1 MRRASSL
8 IRIFGGEF
16 WFLLFA
22 FIENPYI
29 IFLLIFILGVITGG
43 LSNVTSGG
51 AGILTIFVLVNFA
64 AQDLQNATGTVLAAS
79 AVFVLVGVITF
90 FRRGQVDLQLGLVVG
105 LSGVA
110 GAFLAARWASTV
122 DSASLEHVFGA
133 FTLALA
139 FFTSYLFI
147 SDWQKK
153 KKLNGNGSPT
163 VVPSGGV
170 KMPVSQVQVTPQV
183 SKFYGTSP
191 LALGVQIAKGVLIG
205 IATGLFGVG
214 LASLSVV
221 LFLLL
226 FKLDTKM
233 VLGTSLFAS
242 FFRYVGGS
250 LGYLS
255 TGQINAFWFLVLVVG
270 GAIGSV
276 VGARM
281 VLGTG
286 VASKDILI
294 KMTQVVILLFIS
306 YEFLLKYLIA
316 AH

>member
-1 MRRASSL
+1 MIVIPYL
-8 IRIFGGEF
+8 I
-16 WFLLFA
+16 
-22 FIENPYI
+22 I
-29 IFLLIFILGVITGG
+29 ILGIFILGVLTGG

-51 AGILTIFVLVNFA
+51 AGVLTIFFLESFA
-64 AQDLQNATGTVLAAS
+64 KIELQSATGTVLAAS
-79 AVFVLVGVITF
+79 AVFVLIGVMTF
-90 FRRGQVDLQLGLVVG
+90 FRRGQVDLQLGLTVG
-105 LSGVA
+105 LSGVL
-110 GAFLAARWASTV
+110 GAFLAARWASTI
-122 DSASLEHVFGA
+122 DSASLEHIFGG

-153 KKLNGNGSPT
+153 KKLQQNGGGNLVGTSKVSPA
-163 VVPSGGV
+163 GV
-170 KMPVSQVQVTPQV
+170 NSPPLNQLQMQSQT
-183 SKFYGTSP
+183 SKFSGTTP
-191 LALGVQIAKGVLIG
+191 LALSVQIAKGVLIG

-242 FFRYVGGS
+242 FFRYAGGS

-255 TGQINAFWFLVLVVG
+255 TGQIDPFYFLVLVVG

-276 VGARM
+276 IGARM

-294 KMTQVVILLFIS
+294 KMVQVVILLFIS
-306 YEFLLKYLIA
+306 YEFLLKFLIFG
-316 AH
+316 H

>member
-1 MRRASSL
+1 MIPYLLVLVA
-8 IRIFGGEF
+8 IF
-16 WFLLFA
+16 A
-22 FIENPYI
+22 
-29 IFLLIFILGVITGG
+29 LGVITGG

-51 AGILTIFVLVNFA
+51 AGVLTIYVLVNYA
-64 AQDLQNATGTVLAAS
+64 GLNLQTSTGTVLAAS
-79 AVFVLVGVITF
+79 AVFVLIGVLTF
-90 FRRGQVDLQLGLVVG
+90 FRRKQVDLQLGLTVG

-122 DSASLEHVFGA
+122 DSASLEHVFGG

-147 SDWQKK
+147 SDWRKK
-153 KKLNGNGSPT
+153 KKLGVNGNVAGSKVSST
-163 VVPSGGV
+163 ADV
-170 KMPVSQVQVTPQV
+170 KIPVNQLQMQPQI
-183 SKFYGTSP
+183 SRYSGTSP
-191 LALGVQIAKGVLIG
+191 LALSVQIAKGVLIG

-242 FFRYVGGS
+242 FFRYAGGT

-255 TGQINAFWFLVLVVG
+255 TKQVNGFYFLILMVG

-276 VGARM
+276 IGARM

-286 VASKDILI
+286 IASKDILI
-294 KMTQVVILLFIS
+294 KMAQVVILIFIS
-306 YEFLLKYLIA
+306 YEFLLKFLIFG
-316 AH
+316 H

>member
-1 MRRASSL
+1 MFV
-8 IRIFGGEF
+8 I
-16 WFLLFA
+16 
-22 FIENPYI
+22 PY
-29 IFLLIFILGVITGG
+29 LLIVLAIFVLGVLTGG

-51 AGILTIFVLVNFA
+51 AGVLTIYVLVNFA
-64 AQDLQNATGTVLAAS
+64 SLGLQSSTGTVLAAS
-79 AVFVLVGVITF
+79 AVFVLIGVVTF
-90 FRRGQVDLQLGLVVG
+90 FRRGQVDLQLGLTVG

-122 DSASLEHVFGA
+122 DSASLEHVFGG

-153 KKLNGNGSPT
+153 KNGDENQLGSKNSQAVDMKLPISQL
-163 VVPSGGV
+163 
-170 KMPVSQVQVTPQV
+170 QVQPQI
-183 SKFYGTSP
+183 SRFSGKTP
-191 LALGVQIAKGVLIG
+191 LALSVQILKGVLIG

-242 FFRYVGGS
+242 FFRYAGGS

-255 TGQINAFWFLVLVVG
+255 TGQINPIYFLILVVG

-276 VGARM
+276 IGARM

-294 KMTQVVILLFIS
+294 KMVQVVILLFIS
-306 YEFLLKYLIA
+306 YEFLLKFLIFG
-316 AH
+316 H

>member
-1 MRRASSL
+1 M
-8 IRIFGGEF
+8 IVI
-16 WFLLFA
+16 
-22 FIENPYI
+22 PY
-29 IFLLIFILGVITGG
+29 LVVVLGIFILGVLTGG

-51 AGILTIFVLVNFA
+51 AGVLTIYVLVNYA
-64 AQDLQNATGTVLAAS
+64 SQGLQSSTGTVLAAS
-79 AVFVLVGVITF
+79 AVFVLIGVITF
-90 FRRGQVDLQLGLVVG
+90 FRRGQVDLQLGLTVG
-105 LSGVA
+105 LSGVV
-110 GAFLAARWASTV
+110 GAFLAARWASTIE
-122 DSASLEHVFGA
+122 SASLEHVFGA

-147 SDWQKK
+147 SDWRKK
-153 KKLNGNGSPT
+153 KKLNGNAQAGT
-163 VVPSGGV
+163 KITTAGGV
-170 KMPVSQVQVTPQV
+170 QIPINQLQMQPQI
-183 SKFYGTSP
+183 SRFSGTSP
-191 LALGVQIAKGVLIG
+191 LALSVQIIKGILIG

-242 FFRYVGGS
+242 FFRYAGGS

-255 TGQINAFWFLVLVVG
+255 TGMINPFWFAILVVG

-276 VGARM
+276 IGARM

-286 VASKDILI
+286 LASKDILI
-294 KMTQVVILLFIS
+294 KMAQVAILLFIS
-306 YEFLLKYLIA
+306 YEFLLKFLIFGR
-316 AH
+316 

>member
-1 MRRASSL
+1 MFVIPYFL
-8 IRIFGGEF
+8 IILAIFV
-16 WFLLFA
+16 
-22 FIENPYI
+22 
-29 IFLLIFILGVITGG
+29 LGVLTGG

-51 AGILTIFVLVNFA
+51 AGVLTIYVLVNFA
-64 AQDLQNATGTVLAAS
+64 SLGLQSSTGTVLAAS
-79 AVFVLVGVITF
+79 AVFVLIGVITF
-90 FRRGQVDLQLGLVVG
+90 FRRGQVDMQLGLTVG

-110 GAFLAARWASTV
+110 GAFLAARWASTI

-153 KKLNGNGSPT
+153 KKAVNKNQPEAKISQ
-163 VVPSGGV
+163 SGEA
-170 KMPVSQVQVTPQV
+170 KLPISQLQVQPQV
-183 SKFYGTSP
+183 SRFSGTTP
-191 LALGVQIAKGVLIG
+191 LALSVQIVKGVLIG

-242 FFRYVGGS
+242 FFRYAGEL

-255 TGQINAFWFLVLVVG
+255 TGQIDPFYFLILVVG

-276 VGARM
+276 IGARM

-294 KMTQVVILLFIS
+294 KMVQVVILLFIS
-306 YEFLLKYLIA
+306 L
-316 AH
+316 

>member
-1 MRRASSL
+1 MIPYLLVVLA
-8 IRIFGGEF
+8 IFV
-16 WFLLFA
+16 
-22 FIENPYI
+22 
-29 IFLLIFILGVITGG
+29 LGVLTGG

-51 AGILTIFVLVNFA
+51 AGVLTIYFLVNFA
-64 AQDLQNATGTVLAAS
+64 GIEYQDATGTVLAAS
-79 AVFVLVGVITF
+79 AVFVLVGVFTF
-90 FRRGQVDLQLGLVVG
+90 FRRGQVDLKLGLTVG

-110 GAFLAARWASTV
+110 GSFLAARWAATV
-122 DSASLEHVFGA
+122 QSSSLEHVFGA

-153 KKLNGNGSPT
+153 KKLGNGT
-163 VVPSGGV
+163 TASGSKV
-170 KMPVSQVQVTPQV
+170 TPVTNVQMPVNQMQMQPQI
-183 SKFYGTSP
+183 SRFYGTSP

-242 FFRYVGGS
+242 FFRYLGGS

-255 TGQINAFWFLVLVVG
+255 DKQINGFWFLILMVG

-276 VGARM
+276 IGARM

-286 VASKDILI
+286 LASKDILI
-294 KMTQVVILLFIS
+294 KMAQVVILLFIS
-306 YEFLLKYLIA
+306 YEFLLKFLI
-316 AH
+316 

>member
-1 MRRASSL
+1 MIVIPYL
-8 IRIFGGEF
+8 IVLIGIFV
-16 WFLLFA
+16 
-22 FIENPYI
+22 
-29 IFLLIFILGVITGG
+29 LGIITGG

-51 AGILTIFVLVNFA
+51 AGVLTIYVLVNYA
-64 AQDLQNATGTVLAAS
+64 NQNLQNATGTVLAAS

-90 FRRGQVDLQLGLVVG
+90 FRRGQVDFQLGLTVG

-110 GAFLAARWASTV
+110 GAFLAARWASTIE
-122 DSASLEHVFGA
+122 SGSLEHIFGA

-147 SDWQKK
+147 SDWRKK
-153 KKLNGNGSPT
+153 KRMNGNGQIDSKISSPAG
-163 VVPSGGV
+163 VQMPINQLQMQPQISRFSG
-170 KMPVSQVQVTPQV
+170 T
-183 SKFYGTSP
+183 TP
-191 LALGVQIAKGVLIG
+191 LALSVQILKGVLIG

-242 FFRYVGGS
+242 FFRYAGGS

-255 TGQINAFWFLVLVVG
+255 TGFINPFYFLILVVG
-270 GAIGSV
+270 GAIGSI

-286 VASKDILI
+286 VASRDILI
-294 KMTQVVILLFIS
+294 KMAQVAILVFIS
-306 YEFLLKYLIA
+306 YEFLLKFLIFG
-316 AH
+316 H

>member
-1 MRRASSL
+1 M
-8 IRIFGGEF
+8 IVIPY
-16 WFLLFA
+16 FLVVLA
-22 FIENPYI
+22 
-29 IFLLIFILGVITGG
+29 IFILGVLTGG

-51 AGILTIFVLVNFA
+51 AGVLTIYVLVNYA
-64 AQDLQNATGTVLAAS
+64 GLNLQNSTGTVLAAS
-79 AVFVLVGVITF
+79 AVFVLIGVITF
-90 FRRGQVDLQLGLVVG
+90 FKRGQVDVQLGLTVG

-110 GAFLAARWASTV
+110 GAFLAARWASTIE
-122 DSASLEHVFGA
+122 SASLERVFGG

-139 FFTSYLFI
+139 FFTTYLFI
-147 SDWQKK
+147 SDWRKK
-153 KKLNGNGSPT
+153 KKLQTTNNGQLESKLSQTGD
-163 VVPSGGV
+163 V
-170 KMPVSQVQVTPQV
+170 KMPINQFQMQPQI
-183 SKFYGTSP
+183 SRFSGTSP

-242 FFRYVGGS
+242 FFRYAGGS
-250 LGYLS
+250 LGYLT
-255 TGQINAFWFLVLVVG
+255 TGQFDLFWFFILMVG

-276 VGARM
+276 IGARM

-294 KMTQVVILLFIS
+294 KMAQVVILLFIS
-306 YEFLLKYLIA
+306 YEFLLKFLIFG
-316 AH
+316 H

>member
-1 MRRASSL
+1 MIVIPYLVVVLA
-8 IRIFGGEF
+8 IFV
-16 WFLLFA
+16 
-22 FIENPYI
+22 
-29 IFLLIFILGVITGG
+29 LGVITGG

-51 AGILTIFVLVNFA
+51 AGVLTIYVLTNYA
-64 AQDLQNATGTVLAAS
+64 GLDLQKSTGTVLAAS
-79 AVFVLVGVITF
+79 AVFVLIGVITF
-90 FRRGQVDLQLGLVVG
+90 FKRKQVDFQLGLTVG

-110 GAFLAARWASTV
+110 GAFLAARWAATIQ
-122 DSASLEHVFGA
+122 SASLEHVFGA
-133 FTLALA
+133 FTLGLA

-153 KKLNGNGSPT
+153 KKNLRLGNGGTLQSKELSQT
-163 VVPSGGV
+163 GEI
-170 KMPVSQVQVTPQV
+170 KMPMNQLQMQPQV
-183 SKFYGTSP
+183 SRFAGTSP
-191 LALGVQIAKGVLIG
+191 VALTVQIVKGVLIG

-242 FFRYVGGS
+242 FFRYLGGS

-255 TGQINAFWFLVLVVG
+255 ASPPQVDLFWFLILVVG
-270 GAIGSV
+270 GGIGSV
-276 VGARM
+276 IGARM

-306 YEFLLKYLIA
+306 YEFLLKFLIFG
-316 AH
+316 H

>member
-1 MRRASSL
+1 
-8 IRIFGGEF
+8 
-16 WFLLFA
+16 LLFA
-22 FIENPYI
+22 FIENPYL
-29 IFLLIFILGVITGG
+29 IFLLIFVLGILTGG

-51 AGILTIFVLVNFA
+51 AGVLTILVLVDLA
-64 AQDLQNATGTVLAAS
+64 AQTLQNATGTVLAAS
-79 AVFVLVGVITF
+79 AVFVLVGVVTF
-90 FRRGQVDLQLGLVVG
+90 FRRGQVDLQLGIVVG

-110 GAFLAARWASTV
+110 GAFFAARWASTV

-133 FTLALA
+133 FCLGLA

-147 SDWQKK
+147 NDWQKK
-153 KKLNGNGSPT
+153 KKLQNGNGSAS
-163 VVPSGGV
+163 VAPSGAV
-170 KMPVSQVQVTPQV
+170 KMPVNQVQVSQPPV

-191 LALGVQIAKGVLIG
+191 VALAVQIAKGVLIG

-255 TGQINAFWFLVLVVG
+255 TGQINGRWFLVLVIG

-276 VGARM
+276 IGARM

-306 YEFLLKYLIA
+306 YDFLLKFLIFG
-316 AH
+316 H

>member
-1 MRRASSL
+1 MIPYL
-8 IRIFGGEF
+8 LVVLVIFV
-16 WFLLFA
+16 
-22 FIENPYI
+22 
-29 IFLLIFILGVITGG
+29 LGVLTGG

-51 AGILTIFVLVNFA
+51 AGVLTIYFLVNYA
-64 AQDLQNATGTVLAAS
+64 GIQYQSATGTVLAAS
-79 AVFVLVGVITF
+79 AVFVLVGVLTF
-90 FRRGQVDLQLGLVVG
+90 LKRKQVDLQLGVVVG

-110 GAFLAARWASTV
+110 GAFLAARWATTV
-122 DSASLEHVFGA
+122 QSGPLEHVFGA
-133 FTLALA
+133 FTLGLA

-147 SDWQKK
+147 NDWQKK
-153 KKLNGNGSPT
+153 KKLSSGNGSPGSKIT
-163 VVPSGGV
+163 
-170 KMPVSQVQVTPQV
+170 PVSNVQMPINQVQMQPQI
-183 SKFYGTSP
+183 SRFYGTSP

-250 LGYLS
+250 LGYI
-255 TGQINAFWFLVLVVG
+255 TAKPPQIDVFYFLILMIG

-286 VASKDILI
+286 LASKDILI
-294 KMTQVVILLFIS
+294 KMAQVVILLFIS
-306 YEFLLKYLIA
+306 YEFLLKFLI
-316 AH
+316 

>member
-1 MRRASSL
+1 MFV
-8 IRIFGGEF
+8 I
-16 WFLLFA
+16 
-22 FIENPYI
+22 PYVVV
-29 IFLLIFILGVITGG
+29 LVAIFILGVLTGG

-51 AGILTIFVLVNFA
+51 AGVLTIYVLVNFA
-64 AQDLQNATGTVLAAS
+64 SANLQSSTGTVLAAS
-79 AVFVLVGVITF
+79 AVFVLIGVITF
-90 FRRGQVDLQLGLVVG
+90 FRRGQVDLKLGITVG
-105 LSGVA
+105 LSGVT

-122 DSASLEHVFGA
+122 DSASLEHVFGG

-147 SDWQKK
+147 SDWQRKK
-153 KKLNGNGSPT
+153 KSNSTSQLESKVSQPAD
-163 VVPSGGV
+163 V
-170 KMPVSQVQVTPQV
+170 KMPINQLQLQPQI
-183 SKFYGTSP
+183 SRFSGTTP
-191 LALGVQIAKGVLIG
+191 LALSVQIAKGVLIG

-250 LGYLS
+250 LGYLT
-255 TGQINAFWFLVLVVG
+255 TGLINPFYFLILVIG

-294 KMTQVVILLFIS
+294 KMVQVVILLFIS
-306 YEFLLKYLIA
+306 YEFLLKFYI
-316 AH
+316 

>member
-1 MRRASSL
+1 MFV
-8 IRIFGGEF
+8 IPY
-16 WFLLFA
+16 LLVLV
-22 FIENPYI
+22 I
-29 IFLLIFILGVITGG
+29 IFVLGILTGG

-51 AGILTIFVLVNFA
+51 AGVLTIYVLV
-64 AQDLQNATGTVLAAS
+64 DLASSSLQQSTGTVLAAS

-90 FRRGQVDLQLGLVVG
+90 FRRGQVDLKLGITVG

-122 DSASLEHVFGA
+122 NSASLEHVFGG

-139 FFTSYLFI
+139 FFTSYLFL
-147 SDWQKK
+147 SDWRKK
-153 KKLNGNGSPT
+153 KVGNNGQLNPKVSPA
-163 VVPSGGV
+163 SDV
-170 KMPVSQVQVTPQV
+170 KMPISQLQMQPQI
-183 SKFYGTSP
+183 SRYSGTTP
-191 LALGVQIAKGVLIG
+191 LALGVQIAKGALIG
-205 IATGLFGVG
+205 VATGLFGVG

-255 TGQINAFWFLVLVVG
+255 TGKIDLFYFLILTVG

-276 VGARM
+276 IGARM

-286 VASKDILI
+286 IASKDILI
-294 KMTQVVILLFIS
+294 KMAQVAILVFIS
-306 YEFLLKYLIA
+306 YEFLLKFLIFG
-316 AH
+316 H

>member
-1 MRRASSL
+1 MFV
-8 IRIFGGEF
+8 I
-16 WFLLFA
+16 
-22 FIENPYI
+22 PYVVV
-29 IFLLIFILGVITGG
+29 LVAIFILGVLTGG

-51 AGILTIFVLVNFA
+51 AGVLTIYVLVNFA
-64 AQDLQNATGTVLAAS
+64 SANLQSSTGTVLAAS
-79 AVFVLVGVITF
+79 AVFVLIGVITF
-90 FRRGQVDLQLGLVVG
+90 FRRGQVDLKLGITVG
-105 LSGVA
+105 LSGVT

-122 DSASLEHVFGA
+122 DSASLEHVFGG

-147 SDWQKK
+147 SDWQRKK
-153 KKLNGNGSPT
+153 KSNSTSQLESKVSQPAD
-163 VVPSGGV
+163 V
-170 KMPVSQVQVTPQV
+170 KMPINQLQLQPQV
-183 SKFYGTSP
+183 SRFSGTTP
-191 LALGVQIAKGVLIG
+191 LALSVQIAKGVLIG

-250 LGYLS
+250 LGYLT
-255 TGQINAFWFLVLVVG
+255 TGLINPFYFLILVIG

-294 KMTQVVILLFIS
+294 KMVQVLILLFIS
-306 YEFLLKYLIA
+306 YEFLLKFYI
-316 AH
+316 

>member
-1 MRRASSL
+1 V
-8 IRIFGGEF
+8 I
-16 WFLLFA
+16 
-22 FIENPYI
+22 PY
-29 IFLLIFILGVITGG
+29 FFVVLAIFILGIITGG

-51 AGILTIFVLVNFA
+51 AGVLTIYVLVNFA
-64 AQDLQNATGTVLAAS
+64 AANLQSSTGTVLAAS
-79 AVFVLVGVITF
+79 AVFVLIGVITF
-90 FRRGQVDLQLGLVVG
+90 FKRGQVDVQLGLTVG

-110 GAFLAARWASTV
+110 GAFLAARWASTIQ
-122 DSASLEHVFGA
+122 SASLEHIFGG

-153 KKLNGNGSPT
+153 KKGANNGQLNTKVSQT
-163 VVPSGGV
+163 QDV
-170 KMPVSQVQVTPQV
+170 KMPINQLQMGQPQI
-183 SKFYGTSP
+183 SRFSGTTP
-191 LALGVQIAKGVLIG
+191 LALSVQIVKGVLIG
-205 IATGLFGVG
+205 ICTGLFGVG

-242 FFRYVGGS
+242 FFRYIGGS
-250 LGYLS
+250 LGYLT
-255 TGQINAFWFLVLVVG
+255 TGQIDPFFFLVLVIG

-294 KMTQVVILLFIS
+294 KMVQVVILLFIS
-306 YEFLLKYLIA
+306 YEFLLKFLIFG
-316 AH
+316 H

>member
-1 MRRASSL
+1 M
-8 IRIFGGEF
+8 IPY
-16 WFLLFA
+16 LLVILA
-22 FIENPYI
+22 
-29 IFLLIFILGVITGG
+29 IFILGVLTGG

-51 AGILTIFVLVNFA
+51 AGVLTIYVLVNYA
-64 AQDLQNATGTVLAAS
+64 STGLQTATGTVLAAS
-79 AVFVLVGVITF
+79 AVFVLIGVLTF
-90 FRRGQVDLQLGLVVG
+90 FRRGQVDLQLGLTVG

-110 GAFLAARWASTV
+110 GAFLAARWASTIQ
-122 DSASLEHVFGA
+122 SASLEHVFGA
-133 FTLALA
+133 FTLGLA

-153 KKLNGNGSPT
+153 KRLGNGNGQSGSKVSPIT
-163 VVPSGGV
+163 NVQ
-170 KMPVSQVQVTPQV
+170 MPINQVQMQPQI
-183 SKFYGTSP
+183 SRFSGTSP

-250 LGYLS
+250 LGYL
-255 TGQINAFWFLVLVVG
+255 TAKPPQINDFYFLILMIG

-276 VGARM
+276 IGARM

-286 VASKDILI
+286 LASKDILI
-294 KMTQVVILLFIS
+294 KMVQVVILLFIS
-306 YEFLLKYLIA
+306 YEFLLKFLI
-316 AH
+316 

>member
-1 MRRASSL
+1 MFV
-8 IRIFGGEF
+8 I
-16 WFLLFA
+16 
-22 FIENPYI
+22 PY
-29 IFLLIFILGVITGG
+29 LVVLVTIFILGIVTGG

-51 AGILTIFVLVNFA
+51 AGVLTIYVLVNLA
-64 AQDLQNATGTVLAAS
+64 SADLQSSTGTVLAAS
-79 AVFVLVGVITF
+79 AVFVLIGVITF
-90 FRRGQVDLQLGLVVG
+90 FRRGQVDLKLGITVG

-122 DSASLEHVFGA
+122 DSASLEHIFGG

-147 SDWQKK
+147 SDWQRKK
-153 KKLNGNGSPT
+153 KSSNSNSNSNNNNLESKVSQPT
-163 VVPSGGV
+163 DDAT
-170 KMPVSQVQVTPQV
+170 KMPVNQLQLQPQM
-183 SKFYGTSP
+183 SRFSGTTP
-191 LALGVQIAKGVLIG
+191 LALSVQIAKGVLIG

-250 LGYLS
+250 LGYLT
-255 TGQINAFWFLVLVVG
+255 TGQINTFYFLVLVVG

-294 KMTQVVILLFIS
+294 KMVQVVILLFIS
-306 YEFLLKYLIA
+306 YEFLLKFYI
-316 AH
+316 

>member
-1 MRRASSL
+1 MIPYLLVVLA
-8 IRIFGGEF
+8 IFV
-16 WFLLFA
+16 
-22 FIENPYI
+22 
-29 IFLLIFILGVITGG
+29 LGVLTGG

-51 AGILTIFVLVNFA
+51 AGVLTIYFLVNFA
-64 AQDLQNATGTVLAAS
+64 GIEYQSATGTVLAAS
-79 AVFVLVGVITF
+79 AVFVLVGVFTF
-90 FRRGQVDLQLGLVVG
+90 FRRGQVDLKLGLTVG

-110 GAFLAARWASTV
+110 GSFLAARWAATV
-122 DSASLEHVFGA
+122 QSSSLEHVFGA

-153 KKLNGNGSPT
+153 KKLGNGTTSLGSKVTPVT
-163 VVPSGGV
+163 NVQ
-170 KMPVSQVQVTPQV
+170 MPVNQMQMQPQI
-183 SKFYGTSP
+183 SRFYGTSP

-242 FFRYVGGS
+242 FFRYLGGS

-255 TGQINAFWFLVLVVG
+255 DKQINAFWFLILMVG

-276 VGARM
+276 IGARM

-286 VASKDILI
+286 LASKDILI
-294 KMTQVVILLFIS
+294 KMAQVVILLFIS
-306 YEFLLKYLIA
+306 YEFLLKFLI
-316 AH
+316 

>member
-1 MRRASSL
+1 VIPYFLVVLA
-8 IRIFGGEF
+8 IFV
-16 WFLLFA
+16 
-22 FIENPYI
+22 
-29 IFLLIFILGVITGG
+29 LGVLTGG

-51 AGILTIFVLVNFA
+51 AGVLTIYVLVNFA
-64 AQDLQNATGTVLAAS
+64 GVDLQSATGTVLAAS
-79 AVFVLVGVITF
+79 AVFVLIGVLTF
-90 FRRGQVDLQLGLVVG
+90 FRRGQVDFQLGLTVG
-105 LSGVA
+105 LAGVA
-110 GAFLAARWASTV
+110 GAFLAARWASTIQ
-122 DSASLEHVFGA
+122 SASLEHVFGA

-147 SDWQKK
+147 TDWQKK
-153 KKLNGNGSPT
+153 KKLGNGNGTSEAKISS
-163 VVPSGGV
+163 VGGV
-170 KMPVSQVQVTPQV
+170 QLPINSLQMQPQI
-183 SKFYGTSP
+183 SRFSGTSP

-242 FFRYVGGS
+242 FFRYAGGS

-255 TGQINAFWFLVLVVG
+255 TGQINDFYFLILMVG

-276 VGARM
+276 IGARM

-294 KMTQVVILLFIS
+294 KMAQVVILIFIS
-306 YEFLLKYLIA
+306 YEFLLKFLIFG
-316 AH
+316 H